1 MSIITDLFGGSG
13 GGSSTQVSYLP
24 EQIKDIQKT
33 GEFRQNVMMPT
44 WQNYMTGAQTGY
56 EQAMPGMMKAAQGG
70 AGYAGQMGQTLGETG
85 ESAAR
90 TGVAGLE
97 SFFNPNY
104 ASEQFAAAMAPIQ
117 SQYQQNVANQGAS
130 FGGAGQ
136 LGSARQALAGQQLAS
151 ANQAAQMQAAAGV
164 MRDINQ
170 QRLTAGQALTGAG
183 ANYLQGGL
191 GAKQAQLGFAERPMD
206 WYSNLG
212 KQYSM
217 VPQGLYT
224 PPYPNQQS
232 SQTSQ
237 NMGIGDLV
245 KTGLGL
251 WGLFSDSRLK
261 ENIKSAGKID
271 GINVYTYNYKGES
284 KPRFGVMAQELKT
297 TKYASAVK
305 MHESGYYTVDY
316 GRLPESIRV
325 KAFA

>member
-1 MSIITDLFGGSG
+1 MDIFNGLFGGSQT
-13 GGSSTQVSYLP
+13 SVNYLP

-33 GEFRQNVMMPT
+33 GEFKQNVMMPT

-56 EQAMPGMMKAAQGG
+56 EQAIPGMMKAAQGG

-104 ASEQFAAAMAPIQ
+104 GAEQYAAAMAPIQ
-117 SQYQQNVANQGAS
+117 AQYSQNVANQGAQ

-217 VPQGLYT
+217 VPQTLYT
-224 PPYPNQQS
+224 PPYPGQQS
-232 SQTSQ
+232 TTQSNTP
-237 NMGIGDLV
+237 GIGQLV
-245 KTGLGL
+245 QTGMGL
-251 WGLFSDSRLK
+251 WSLFSDSRLK
-261 ENIKSAGKID
+261 ENVKSAGKID
-271 GINVYTYNYKGES
+271 GVNVYTYNYKGDKKS
-284 KPRFGVMAQELKT
+284 RFGVLAQELKT

-305 MHESGYYTVDY
+305 MHDSGYYMVDY